1 MKASAGRRVLMLLE
15 NQPYPQ
21 DGRVRRES
29 FALTEA
35 GYQVTVICPRDGKQ
49 PLHERIRGVRVIR
62 YPHPPAGN
70 GLLGY
75 LLEYGYSTLISFLLA
90 LWVSVR
96 GGFDV
101 IHSHNPP
108 DTMFAIGAFFKLFG
122 KKYIFDHHDLS
133 PEMYN
138 ARFGGQGNALVYKIL
153 ALLERLSC
161 LVADEVIATNE
172 SYREMEMR
180 RDKVDPGRITIVR
193 NGPEPGR
200 VKLVD
205 PDPEI
210 RAKAKTIVG
219 YVGIMGY
226 QDGVDYLLRA
236 FHHLIHDLGRTDF
249 FAVLVGTG
257 DAWNDLRALA
267 SRLGLNDHVWF
278 TGTISDAD
286 LRRYL
291 STADICV
298 DPDPSN
304 PFNDRSTMIK
314 VTEFM
319 ALGKPI
325 VAFDLTENRF
335 TAQQAAVFV
344 PSNDEFAFAQ
354 ALAGLMDDPERRAR
368 MGAFGQRRIDE
379 SLSWPH
385 WAPRL
390 VEAYDHL
397 FQREGAAA
405 VSHS

>member
-1 MKASAGRRVLMLLE
+1 MKASAGKRVLMLLE
-15 NQPYPQ
+15 NQPFPQ

-29 FALTEA
+29 FALVEA
-35 GYQVTVICPRDGKQ
+35 GYQVTVVCPRDGEQ
-49 PLHERIRGVRVIR
+49 PRHETVNGVRVIR
-62 YPHPPAGN
+62 YPHPPEGN

-75 LLEYGYSTLISFLLA
+75 LMEYGYSTAVSFLLS
-90 LWVSVR
+90 LWVAVR

-101 IHSHNPP
+101 VHSHNPP
-108 DTMFAIGAFFKLFG
+108 DTMFVIGAFFKLFG
-122 KKYIFDHHDLS
+122 KRYVFDHHDLS

-138 ARFGGQGNALVYKIL
+138 ARFGGAGNPFVYKALV
-153 ALLERLSC
+153 LLERMSC

-180 RDKVDPGRITIVR
+180 RDKVSPDHITIVR
-193 NGPEPGR
+193 NGPELGR
-200 VKLVD
+200 IKRVD
-205 PDPEI
+205 PDPEL
-210 RAKAKTIVG
+210 RSKGKTIIG

-236 FHHLIHDLGRTDF
+236 FHHLIHELNRTDF
-249 FAVLVGTG
+249 YAVLVGTG
-257 DAWNDLRALA
+257 DAWKDLRKL
-267 SRLGLNDHVWF
+267 STNLGLDDYVWF

-291 STADICV
+291 SSTDICV

-319 ALGKPI
+319 ALAKPI

-335 TAQQAAVFV
+335 TAQQAAIFV
-344 PSNDEFAFAQ
+344 PANDERAFAQ
-354 ALAGLMDDPERRAR
+354 ALADLMDDPERRER
-368 MGAFGQRRIDE
+368 MGVYGRRRIEED
-379 SLSWPH
+379 LAWTH
-385 WAPRL
+385 WAPNL
-390 VEAYDHL
+390 IAVYENL
-397 FQREGAAA
+397 FAQQRATA

>member
-1 MKASAGRRVLMLLE
+1 MKASAGKRVLMLLE

-35 GYQVTVICPRDGKQ
+35 GYQVTVICPRDGQQ
-49 PLHERIRGVRVIR
+49 PRRETVRGVRVIR

-75 LLEYGYSTLISFLLA
+75 LLEYGYSTAISFLLA
-90 LWVSVR
+90 LWASVR
-96 GGFDV
+96 GGFDLV
-101 IHSHNPP
+101 HSHNPP
-108 DTMFAIGAFFKLFG
+108 DTMFVIGAFFKLFG

-138 ARFGGQGNALVYKIL
+138 ARFGGHGNALVYKAL
-153 ALLERLSC
+153 VLLERCSC
-161 LVADEVIATNE
+161 VIADEVIATNE

-180 RDKVDPGRITIVR
+180 RDKVDPRRITIVR

-205 PDPEI
+205 PDPDI

-236 FHHLIHDLGRTDF
+236 FHHLIHDLDRTDF

-257 DAWNDLRALA
+257 DAWNDLRKLA
-267 SRLGLNDHVWF
+267 TRLGLDDHVWF

-335 TAQQAAVFV
+335 TAQQAALFV
-344 PSNDEFAFAQ
+344 PANDEYAFAQ
-354 ALAGLMDDPERRAR
+354 ALAELMDDPERRTR
-368 MGAFGQRRIDE
+368 MGAFGRRRIDE
-379 SLSWPH
+379 ALAWPH

-397 FQREGAAA
+397 FEREGATA